1 MNFMASDS
9 NVRPWTWQPTP
20 EGPESS
26 GVTLPSFAT
35 RSDAET
41 CWESTTLSSWIK
53 QRHGG
58 VSDGTGSQVYG
69 PMELAAG

>member
-41 CWESTTLSSWIK
+41 WLGEHYLELLD
-53 QRHGG
+53 QG
-58 VSDGTGSQVYG
+58 VTAVSLMEQGREAYG

>member
-1 MNFMASDS
+1 MNFMVSDS
-9 NVRPWTWQPTP
+9 NLRPWAWQPTLDDP
-20 EGPESS
+20 EAS

-41 CWESTTLSSWIK
+41 WLGEHYLELLD
-53 QRHGG
+53 QG
-58 VSDGTGSQVYG
+58 VTAVFLTEQGHQVYG